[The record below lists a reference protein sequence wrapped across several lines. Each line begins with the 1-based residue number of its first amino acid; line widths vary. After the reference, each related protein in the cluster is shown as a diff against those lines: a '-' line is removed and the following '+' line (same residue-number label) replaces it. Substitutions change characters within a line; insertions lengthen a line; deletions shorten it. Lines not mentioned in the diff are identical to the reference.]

1 MNIVT
6 QNGVIIECKDELV
19 TYVFEDDNDL
29 NNFLRRLATS
39 QVKTSGI
46 RILNVVGENVKMNEG
61 RKMALQLMES
71 LDGIG
76 GERHDE
82 ICDETINKLNELINK
97 AK

>member
-1 MNIVT
+1 MT
-6 QNGVIIECKDELV
+6 IITRQGQINCENELV
-19 TYVFEDDNDL
+19 SFIFKDDNEL
-29 NNFLRRLATS
+29 NQFLNQLATS
-39 QVKTSGI
+39 EVKTSGV
-46 RILNVVGENVKMNEG
+46 RILSMIGENVKMNEG